1 MQKTL
6 RYRELRFNTEHER
19 PSMTARD
26 NLIKESEDLNESIE
40 RIIFKTDVDDGKANS
55 KKF

>member
-1 MQKTL
+1 
-6 RYRELRFNTEHER
+6 
-19 PSMTARD
+19 MTARD